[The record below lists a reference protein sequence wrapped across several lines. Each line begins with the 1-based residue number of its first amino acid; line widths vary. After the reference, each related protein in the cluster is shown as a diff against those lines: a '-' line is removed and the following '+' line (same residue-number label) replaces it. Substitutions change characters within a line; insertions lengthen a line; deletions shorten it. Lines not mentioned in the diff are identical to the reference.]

1 MERRC
6 APGSCSALLGGGFGV
21 NSSPE
26 GPVRRSALGLPLNRL
41 GRPIVSIVPCNR
53 IRKEH
58 VLDLGSPADIVHD
71 EGALPVWR
79 FLLCDD
85 SDMRKIACDYP
96 NNEISRRVVFCLGR
110 NRENDALAGEEG
122 LKIQNS
128 PMVDV
133 RVGSTETPVVRKRVK
148 MGPHFFVDIL
158 LEIDPEFT
166 IGPDD
171 EVRADTNVA
180 RGITVG
186 VGD

>member
-1 MERRC
+1 
-6 APGSCSALLGGGFGV
+6 
-21 NSSPE
+21 
-26 GPVRRSALGLPLNRL
+26 
-41 GRPIVSIVPCNR
+41 
-53 IRKEH
+53 
-58 VLDLGSPADIVHD
+58 
-71 EGALPVWR
+71 
-79 FLLCDD
+79 
-85 SDMRKIACDYP
+85 MRKIACDYP